1 MVVVL
6 FPPPCRSNPD
16 ETKRSGKK
24 NKENLKEAKETH
36 ETPKKS
42 NKNPLDNDYPIVL

>member
-1 MVVVL
+1 MVAVL
-6 FPPPCRSNPD
+6 FPPPSRPNID
-16 ETKRSGKK
+16 ETKRGGKK
-24 NKENLKEAKETH
+24 NKENLKETH